1 MLVLCALLNKHN
13 TKRFSDYQS
22 VIGNVAT
29 TYDLGFVS
37 VRKRRLLVYLEVM
50 TNLFHVN
57 DGIGTN
63 VIDADI

>member
-1 MLVLCALLNKHN
+1 VLCALLNKHN
-13 TKRFSDYQS
+13 TERFSDHQS

-29 TYDLGFVS
+29 CDLGFVS
-37 VRKRRLLVYLEVM
+37 VRRRRLLVYLQVM

-63 VIDADI
+63 VIDADM